1 MNNLS
6 NLTITNREFD
16 LNTGFFWVEFENGK
30 SLQCCL
36 KQEFDLDNEG
46 NEVNHHYVAEIDESD
61 CGYDEGICAENN
73 EWALDGEN
81 DWDVNQ
87 FLMEQAREVGLQ
99 IVA

>member
-36 KQEFDLDNEG
+36 KQYG
-46 NEVNHHYVAEIDESD
+46 NCEDGYYYAEEVEIDNN
-61 CGYDEGICAENN
+61 GFDEGLSLDNN
-73 EWALDGEN
+73 EWAFNEDGEAGHVH
-81 DWDVNQ
+81 D
-87 FLMEQAREVGLQ
+87 FLIEQAREVGLQ